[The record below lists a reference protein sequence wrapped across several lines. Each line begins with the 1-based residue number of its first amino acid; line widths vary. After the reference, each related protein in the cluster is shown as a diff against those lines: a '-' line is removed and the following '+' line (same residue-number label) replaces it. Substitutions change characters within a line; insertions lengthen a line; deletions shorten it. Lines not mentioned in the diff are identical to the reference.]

1 MLINIKMIGAINFE
15 IEKMSEEG
23 LSYMKM
29 KKRREKMLKIEKET
43 EKKNYNRDWDWFII
57 ESTIGIIILIICYLL
72 QNVI

>member
-15 IEKMSEEG
+15 IEKMSEEK
-23 LSYMKM
+23 LSYMK
-29 KKRREKMLKIEKET
+29 KKKEEKKMLKIEKET